1 MLSEEAESKSPLYDQ
16 VAKLPWAS
24 GLSIVR
30 AILRERQEFLVKKA
44 FPGAARKCRLCGDQ
58 ASRRKLTAHG
68 GHRGHC
74 PLVRLNTVI
83 RSVDELRSTV
93 RGVDE

>member
-1 MLSEEAESKSPLYDQ
+1 MLPEEVNSKSPLYEQ
-16 VAKLPWAS
+16 ALKMPWAS
-24 GLSIVR
+24 ALSLVR
-30 AILRERQEFLVKKA
+30 AILRERQAFLVQKA

-83 RSVDELRSTV
+83 RCVDELREDV
-93 RGVDE
+93 RGVD

>member
-1 MLSEEAESKSPLYDQ
+1 MLPEGADSKSPLYDQ

-30 AILRERQEFLVKKA
+30 AILREREAFLIKKA

-68 GHRGHC
+68 GHRGNC

-83 RSVDELRSTV
+83 RCVDELRSNV
-93 RGVDE
+93 EGVD